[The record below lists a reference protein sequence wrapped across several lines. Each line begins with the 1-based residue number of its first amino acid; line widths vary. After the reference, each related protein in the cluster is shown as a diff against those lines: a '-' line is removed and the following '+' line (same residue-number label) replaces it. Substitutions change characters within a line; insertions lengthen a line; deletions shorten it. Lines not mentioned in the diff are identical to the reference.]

1 MELIMPHNPVQFSKF
16 KYILLNIVSIISYF
30 FFIFCLYDKNPITI
44 NDYSLLKKTSS
55 LNKTSTNKEISFS
68 NLKTYNNNFFS
79 VSREKFLYESQKKL
93 IFSSLSEQMFEG
105 SWKSINLSEKESG
118 ESLIYFE
125 KALERKSGLEA
136 LAIEIKNKQ
145 GKYIDSWTKTIS
157 FTKYKSLNKKIDLLK
172 KTFDIS
178 GIYMTQYEKGE
189 IFETKF
195 KQEKCIGII
204 NITFPLGFID
214 INATTLNG
222 NKIYLGKMGYPD
234 NNNFTMKFRS
244 NCGIGFDIKAN
255 IIDIEKNDEEKQN
268 KIFIYFFL
276 CLFSTVLYGVGG
288 LFLFYGIKNNEGYLS
303 CFNIEL
309 FSLNSVWN
317 FYCCISNIYIAFNTN
332 FNFFVFLSTIG
343 LCSILKL
350 FAFDSIIYS
359 VYWKIKERRITRI
372 CQLIKIKLRFY
383 LFLCSCLILCFFF
396 MPIFFVNYY
405 CILLI
410 SFILWFPQILYN
422 IISFNRYSF
431 PFIFILANSIDRLIY
446 PFYFRAYKN
455 NYFELETNIYI
466 FILAL
471 IIIISNVIILL
482 IQSYAGP
489 RFMLPKKYQEKTN
502 EYYKELDEIKNFCK
516 DINEE
521 CVICLMPIY
530 QEGKIEMVE
539 MKENNNS
546 NEDDITNEEKL
557 SESNMS
563 NNIED
568 NNINDDKNLLIKE
581 ENSKNEKTEVEINN
595 QNNQDRK
602 CLKIFKKTNMHIK
615 EFFKYNFFYFY
626 KSSSNIN
633 NKPYIL
639 TPCKH
644 VFHSDCLDKWL
655 EVKRECPNCRT
666 SLDKY
671 FDY

>member
-1 MELIMPHNPVQFSKF
+1 MELIIPQNSVQFSKF

-44 NDYSLLKKTSS
+44 NDFSLLK
-55 LNKTSTNKEISFS
+55 
-68 NLKTYNNNFFS
+68 
-79 VSREKFLYESQKKL
+79 ES
-93 IFSSLSEQMFEG
+93 SSLSEQMFEG

-118 ESLIYFE
+118 EALIYFE

-172 KTFDIS
+172 KTFDIN

-410 SFILWFPQILYN
+410 SFFLWFPQIIYN
-422 IISFNRYSF
+422 IISFNRYNF

-446 PFYFRAYKN
+446 PFYFRAYKD

-530 QEGKIEMVE
+530 REGKIEMVE

-581 ENSKNEKTEVEINN
+581 ENSKIEKTDVEINN

-602 CLKIFKKTNMHIK
+602 CLKTFKKTNMHIK